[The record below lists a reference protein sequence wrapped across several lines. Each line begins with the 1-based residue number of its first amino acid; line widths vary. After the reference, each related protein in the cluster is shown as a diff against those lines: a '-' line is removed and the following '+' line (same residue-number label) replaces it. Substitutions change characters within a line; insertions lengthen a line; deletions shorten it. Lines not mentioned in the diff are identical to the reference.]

1 MGRVVRQL
9 SLAAPMAARPTRQG
23 THGVPRRGL
32 LGARLVSRRA
42 VGPAFA
48 LLAGLVAGGFLLPPA
63 TGVAAQAAGLPAAAQ
78 QAAGAAEPQAGR
90 FGFGRPAAPDEI
102 AAWDIDVM
110 PDGAGLPTGSGTAAS
125 GAPVYA
131 AQCAV
136 CHGPAGEGGVAD
148 RLVGYDPDSTP
159 PFGPPYEAWRAGRAD
174 VPFSV
179 GNYWPYATTLF
190 DYIRRAM
197 PSDAPGTLAADG
209 VYGLVAWIL
218 AENGIIDRDAV
229 MNAETLPAVEM
240 PARDVF
246 VPQER

>member
-1 MGRVVRQL
+1 MSCRAACAA
-9 SLAAPMAARPTRQG
+9 LAW
-23 THGVPRRGL
+23 
-32 LGARLVSRRA
+32 
-42 VGPAFA
+42 
-48 LLAGLVAGGFLLPPA
+48 LACLATGGFLLPSAAGMAVQAAGGPA
-63 TGVAAQAAGLPAAAQ
+63 EAQAAVG
-78 QAAGAAEPQAGR
+78 AEPQAEP
-90 FGFGRPAAPDEI
+90 FGFGRPAAPEEI
-102 AAWDIDVM
+102 AAWDIDVT
-110 PDGAGLPTGSGTAAS
+110 PDGAGLPEGAGTAGS

-136 CHGPAGEGGVAD
+136 CHGAAGEGGIAD
-148 RLVGYDPDSTP
+148 RLVGYDPASTP
-159 PFGPPYEAWRAGRAD
+159 PFGPRYEAWRAGRAD

-197 PSDAPGTLAADG
+197 PSNEPGTLAPDE

-218 AENGIIDRDAV
+218 AESGIIARDAV

-240 PARDVF
+240 PARDIF

>member
-1 MGRVVRQL
+1 MGRLVRP
-9 SLAAPMAARPTRQG
+9 SSPDGAARRPTDPAEVRAG
-23 THGVPRRGL
+23 RRGRL
-32 LGARLVSRRA
+32 PAAGPVLRRTARA
-42 VGPAFA
+42 D
-48 LLAGLVAGGFLLPPA
+48 LAWLACLVAGAFLLPPA
-63 TGVAAQAAGLPAAAQ
+63 AGPDAHASGGPAAAQAAGEAQ
-78 QAAGAAEPQAGR
+78 PQDGR
-90 FGFGRPAAPDEI
+90 FGFGRAATAEDI

-110 PDGAGLPTGSGTAAS
+110 PDGAGLPAGSGTAAT

-131 AQCAV
+131 GKCAV

-159 PFGPPYEAWRAGRAD
+159 PFGPAYETWRAGRDD

-197 PSDAPGTLAADG
+197 PTDAPGTLAPDE

-218 AENGIIDRDAV
+218 AENGLVAPDAV
-229 MNAETLPAVEM
+229 MNAETLPVVEM
-240 PARDVF
+240 PARDIF
-246 VPQER
+246 APQER